1 MQNQN
6 PVFQDENLNAYFNT
20 LPKTVQ
26 ESIMQSGVKMYTVQD
41 MQKFAEQYMGK

>member
-1 MQNQN
+1 MHNQN
-6 PVFQDENLNAYFNT
+6 PVFENEELNAYFNS

-41 MQKFAEQYMGK
+41 METFAKQYTGK